1 MIPVKH
7 LLLVLLVSISVASY
21 AQFRLYEKG
30 HDSYKAG
37 KYDESVKYLT
47 EYLTKSTR
55 DKNIDID
62 VFYIRALAHY
72 KQNHFTE
79 AIPDFEETLL
89 RGHENKGNIYWFMAK
104 CYDGLQNNEEA
115 LNAYNNAIRELVDK
129 PESKSKLL
137 YERSLIHFR
146 TGNIIQTY
154 NDLKEGQEANPSNA
168 DIKKQLD
175 KLEKEHVAALRQA
188 DIHAKANPAKEPE
201 TKGQTTKK
209 TEKTASGS
217 QAKANQQQKPADDKN
232 VVLAR
237 NEQQDA
243 RSSVK
248 ESNSAKT
255 NSTTG
260 NKPVSESSKNAS
272 TQTVETMAPAA
283 PTLAD
288 VYKDEKRY
296 ALVIGNSNYPKAI
309 GVLRNPAN
317 DASDMAKELRESN
330 FEVTL
335 LTDATYGQIR
345 AALMKF
351 KEKLDGGEREKTV
364 GLFYYAGH
372 GLQFD
377 DENYLVP
384 VDASVEFEDDIPRYC
399 FPINRMVLANME
411 RSNTRMNIVILD
423 ACRNNPF
430 PSLNR
435 SLGNSGL
442 GEMKRARGSFIAYA
456 TAPGSVAS
464 DGTGRNGLY
473 TQELL
478 KAMKKPGLT
487 IEQVF
492 KEVRMNVL
500 KLSNDKQNTW
510 DSSNI
515 IGEFH
520 FRF

>member
-1 MIPVKH
+1 MVSCKH
-7 LLLVLLVSISVASY
+7 LLVFFLVLYSVGSS

-30 HDSYKAG
+30 HDAYKAANYG
-37 KYDESVKYLT
+37 ESVKYLT

-55 DKNIDID
+55 DKAIDID
-62 VFYIRALAHY
+62 VFYIRALAHF
-72 KQNHFTE
+72 KSNKFQE

-104 CYDGLQNNEEA
+104 CYDKLNQNEGA
-115 LNAYNNAIRELVDK
+115 INAYNNAIRELGSNGATK
-129 PESKSKLL
+129 AKLL
-137 YERSLIHFR
+137 YERSLIFSKNQ
-146 TGNIIQTY
+146 NILEAY
-154 NDLKEGQEANPSNA
+154 NDLREGKLA
-168 DIKKQLD
+168 DAGNTDIQKRLEQL
-175 KLEKEHVAALRQA
+175 ERENVALLRQA
-188 DIHAKANPAKEPE
+188 EN
-201 TKGQTTKK
+201 KK
-209 TEKTASGS
+209 SQVSKTEAPSKSNTPSSSTGTEKTNAATIAVADAGGKKDSKKDEPVVS
-217 QAKANQQQKPADDKN
+217 NKQKSSTPPPATVKPEEKA
-232 VVLAR
+232 VVTTT
-237 NEQQDA
+237 
-243 RSSVK
+243 SS
-248 ESNSAKT
+248 E
-255 NSTTG
+255 
-260 NKPVSESSKNAS
+260 PV
-272 TQTVETMAPAA
+272 TVAN
-283 PTLAD
+283 TLAD
-288 VYKDEKRY
+288 LYKDEKRY
-296 ALVIGNSNYPKAI
+296 ALVIGNSTYPKTI
-309 GVLRNPAN
+309 GVLRNPKN
-317 DASDMAKELRESN
+317 DATDMAEELKKSN

-345 AALMKF
+345 AALMRF
-351 KEKLDGGEREKTV
+351 KENLDGGDREKTV

-384 VDASVEFEDDIPRYC
+384 IDASVEYEDDIPRYC

-411 RSNTRMNIVILD
+411 RASTRMNIVILD

-435 SLGNSGL
+435 SLGNAGL

-478 KAMKKPGLT
+478 KSMKKPGLT

-500 KLSNDKQNTW
+500 KQSGNKQNTW

-520 FRF
+520 FRY

>member
-1 MIPVKH
+1 MIPVKQ
-7 LLLVLLVSISVASY
+7 LLFVFLVFSSVATY

-30 HDSYKAG
+30 HDHYKAG
-37 KYDESVKYLT
+37 KYDEAITSLT

-55 DKNIDID
+55 DKAIDID

-72 KQNHFTE
+72 KLGHFDQ

-89 RGHENKGNIYWFMAK
+89 RGHANKGNIYWFMAK
-104 CYDGLQNNEEA
+104 SYNNLRNDEEA
-115 LNAYNNAIRELVDK
+115 INAYDNAIRELK
-129 PESKSKLL
+129 EQAEPKAKLL
-137 YERSLIHFR
+137 YERSEIHER
-146 TGNIIQTY
+146 RGNIELAY
-154 NDLKEGQEANPSNA
+154 ADLKEGHSANPGNT
-168 DIKKQLD
+168 DIN
-175 KLEKEHVAALRQA
+175 AALKRMEQVASRKTEVHGKTSTSNPTSTKRQETKPVDTKAGKKSEQPEKVVTSSKPKQESA
-188 DIHAKANPAKEPE
+188 DAKAD
-201 TKGQTTKK
+201 
-209 TEKTASGS
+209 
-217 QAKANQQQKPADDKN
+217 QKPAKVQE
-232 VVLAR
+232 VVA
-237 NEQQDA
+237 
-243 RSSVK
+243 
-248 ESNSAKT
+248 
-255 NSTTG
+255 
-260 NKPVSESSKNAS
+260 
-272 TQTVETMAPAA
+272 APALS
-283 PTLAD
+283 PLAEF
-288 VYKDEKRY
+288 YKEEKRF
-296 ALVIGNSNYPKAI
+296 ALVIGNSGYPKQI
-309 GVLRNPAN
+309 GVLRNPVN
-317 DASDMAKELRESN
+317 DATDIAKELKASH
-330 FEVTL
+330 FDVTL

-345 AALMKF
+345 AALMRF
-351 KEKLDGGEREKTV
+351 KEKLDGGDPEKTV

-384 VDASVEFEDDIPRYC
+384 VDALVEYEDDIPRYC

-411 RSNTRMNIVILD
+411 RSSTRMNIVILD

-442 GEMKRARGSFIAYA
+442 GEMKRAKGSFIAYA

-478 KAMKKPGLT
+478 KAMQKPGLT

-492 KEVRMNVL
+492 KEVRGNVL
-500 KLSNDKQNTW
+500 KLSNNKQNTW

-520 FRF
+520 FKY